1 VGLNNGGQSSAGGI
15 GKVSQ
20 GQEQRVQEHFDRVS
34 GRYASWYTGE
44 TSNAHSFSTRLSR
57 VLEMLPDETGSLL
70 DVGCGPGLLFQSMR
84 EGRFAG
90 ANGATRWIGMDFA
103 AQMLM
108 QAKTRV
114 DDGKKPQALLVRGDV
129 TRIPFPDCSIDTV
142 TNMGLMEYLDDE
154 DTTLQEI
161 ARVLKPGGAV
171 IITLPNVSSPFRI
184 WHRFM
189 RRVFS
194 FLRKVFSNHRRV
206 GYLDSFLGP
215 FGQDSLG
222 HREYSQREY
231 RERLRSLGLKTVD
244 VCGYNFKIALTPLDK
259 WLPRVS
265 IAVARKLEVLA
276 RTPLRF
282 MGTSFIIKAEK
293 I

>member
-1 VGLNNGGQSSAGGI
+1 
-15 GKVSQ
+15 
-20 GQEQRVQEHFDRVS
+20 
-34 GRYASWYTGE
+34 
-44 TSNAHSFSTRLSR
+44 
-57 VLEMLPDETGSLL
+57 
-70 DVGCGPGLLFQSMR
+70 
-84 EGRFAG
+84 
-90 ANGATRWIGMDFA
+90 MDFA
-103 AQMLM
+103 AQMLV

-114 DDGKKPQALLVRGDV
+114 DDGKAPHVLFVRGDV
-129 TRIPFPDCSIDTV
+129 TRLPFPDCSIDTV

-154 DTTLQEI
+154 NTTLQET
-161 ARVLKPGGAV
+161 ARVLKPGGIV
-171 IITLPNVSSPFRI
+171 IITLPNVSSPFRL

-206 GYLDSFLGP
+206 GYLDAMLGP
-215 FGQDSLG
+215 FGQDVLG

-231 RERLRSLGLKTVD
+231 TERLRRLGLQTVD

-259 WLPRVS
+259 WLPRLS

-282 MGTSFIIKAEK
+282 MGTSFIIKAQK
-293 I
+293 V